1 MKNLTNFSTNRIF
14 LSTKFCVLLKL
25 CFSFSNRVT
34 YFVNLMRKNLCTFSV
49 FCFCCYSSDLPD
61 LFVFFSLSLSPIIG
75 LQRGKD
81 HRYLSISLWINV
93 QKMKTPTF
101 IFLDHLDQSNH
112 FNGNLN
118 HINVMP
124 KDKNQ

>member
-25 CFSFSNRVT
+25 CFPFSDNRVT

-49 FCFCCYSSDLPD
+49 FCFCLNSSDLPD

-101 IFLDHLDQSNH
+101 IFLDHLDTKQFQWKFKPH
-112 FNGNLN
+112 
-118 HINVMP
+118 
-124 KDKNQ
+124 KCDAKR